1 MILER
6 SLLMSSLAT
15 QTEAPTTITLKEY
28 QDWTVTT
35 AMYPHAETGSV
46 EELMYLALGLTGETG
61 EVANKV
67 KKLFR
72 DGESQE
78 LRTELAKE
86 LGDVMWYMAR
96 LSSVLKVD
104 LTETLSKNVSKLES
118 RKARGVITGSG
129 DNR

>member
-1 MILER
+1 
-6 SLLMSSLAT
+6 MSNLAEKT
-15 QTEAPTTITLKEY
+15 TDTTSAPTITLKEY
-28 QDWTVTT
+28 QDWTVT
-35 AMYPHAETGSV
+35 AMYPHAETGNV
-46 EELMYLALGLTGETG
+46 EELMYLALGLVGEAG

-72 DGESQE
+72 DGDNQD

-86 LGDVMWYMAR
+86 LGDVMWYMGR
-96 LSSVLKVD
+96 LSSVLDVD
-104 LTETLSKNVSKLES
+104 LTETLAKNVAKLES

>member
-1 MILER
+1 
-6 SLLMSSLAT
+6 MSNLAT
-15 QTEAPTTITLKEY
+15 QTTTPTTITLKEY

-35 AMYPHAETGSV
+35 AMYPHAETGNV
-46 EELMYLALGLTGETG
+46 EELMYLALGLTGEAG

-104 LTETLSKNVSKLES
+104 LTETLAKNVAKLES
-118 RKARGVITGSG
+118 RKARGVLTGSG

>member
-1 MILER
+1 MSNLAEKTTETT
-6 SLLMSSLAT
+6 LM
-15 QTEAPTTITLKEY
+15 PTITLKEY

-35 AMYPHAETGSV
+35 AMYPHAETGNI
-46 EELMYLALGLTGETG
+46 EELMYLALGLTGEAG
-61 EVANKV
+61 EVSNKV

-104 LTETLSKNVSKLES
+104 LTETLAKNVAKLES

>member
-1 MILER
+1 
-6 SLLMSSLAT
+6 MSNLAEKT
-15 QTEAPTTITLKEY
+15 TAPTITLKEY

-35 AMYPHAETGSV
+35 AMYPHAETGNV
-46 EELMYLALGLTGETG
+46 EELMYLALGLVGEAG

-72 DGESQE
+72 DGDNDD

-86 LGDVMWYMAR
+86 LGDVMWYMGR
-96 LSSVLKVD
+96 LSSVLGVD
-104 LTETLSKNVSKLES
+104 LTETLAKNVAKLES
-118 RKARGVITGSG
+118 RKERGVLTGSG

>member
-1 MILER
+1 
-6 SLLMSSLAT
+6 MSNLAE
-15 QTEAPTTITLKEY
+15 QTTTTPTITLKEY
-28 QDWTVTT
+28 QDWTVST
-35 AMYPHAETGSV
+35 AMYPHAETGNV
-46 EELMYLALGLTGETG
+46 EELMYLALGLTGEAG

-72 DGESQE
+72 DGENQE

-104 LTETLSKNVSKLES
+104 LTETLAKNVAKLES
-118 RKARGVITGSG
+118 RKERGVLAGSG

>member
-1 MILER
+1 
-6 SLLMSSLAT
+6 MSNLAEKT
-15 QTEAPTTITLKEY
+15 TATTSAPTITLKEY

-35 AMYPHAETGSV
+35 AMYPHAETGNV
-46 EELMYLALGLTGETG
+46 EELMYLALGLTGEAG
-61 EVANKV
+61 EVSNKV

-104 LTETLSKNVSKLES
+104 LTETLAKNVAKLES

>member
-1 MILER
+1 
-6 SLLMSSLAT
+6 MSNLAEKT
-15 QTEAPTTITLKEY
+15 TDTTSAPTITLKEY

-35 AMYPHAETGSV
+35 AMYPHAETGNV
-46 EELMYLALGLTGETG
+46 EELMYLALGLVGEAG

-72 DGESQE
+72 DGDNQD

-86 LGDVMWYMAR
+86 LGDVMWYMGR
-96 LSSVLKVD
+96 LSSVLDVD
-104 LTETLSKNVSKLES
+104 LTETLAKNVAKRES

>member
-1 MILER
+1 
-6 SLLMSSLAT
+6 MSNLAEKT
-15 QTEAPTTITLKEY
+15 TDTTSAPTITLKEY

-35 AMYPHAETGSV
+35 AMYPHAETGNV
-46 EELMYLALGLTGETG
+46 EELMYLALGLVGEAG

-72 DGESQE
+72 DGDNQD

-86 LGDVMWYMAR
+86 LCDVMWYMGR
-96 LSSVLKVD
+96 LSSVLDVD
-104 LTETLSKNVSKLES
+104 LTETLAKNVAKLES

>member
-1 MILER
+1 
-6 SLLMSSLAT
+6 MSNLAA
-15 QTEAPTTITLKEY
+15 QTTPSTATSATPTITLKDY

-35 AMYPHAETGSV
+35 AMYPHAETGNV
-46 EELMYLALGLTGETG
+46 EELMYLALGLTGEAG

-104 LTETLSKNVSKLES
+104 LTETLAKNVAKLES
-118 RKARGVITGSG
+118 RKARGVLTGSG

>member
-1 MILER
+1 MSF
-6 SLLMSSLAT
+6 SL
-15 QTEAPTTITLKEY
+15 KNY
-28 QDWTVTT
+28 QDWTETT
-35 AMYPHAETGSV
+35 AAYPKAKTGEV
-46 EELMYLALGLTGETG
+46 EELMYLSLGLVGEAG

-72 DGESQE
+72 DIDNPEK
-78 LRTELAKE
+78 RTELGKE

-96 LSSVLKVD
+96 LAG
-104 LTETLSKNVSKLES
+104 TLDMNLEELLQQNQDKLES

>member
-1 MILER
+1 
-6 SLLMSSLAT
+6 MSNLAEKT
-15 QTEAPTTITLKEY
+15 TETSAPTITLKEY

-35 AMYPHAETGSV
+35 AMYPHAETGNV
-46 EELMYLALGLTGETG
+46 EELMYLALGLVGEAG

-72 DGESQE
+72 DGDNQD
-78 LRTELAKE
+78 LRVELAKE
-86 LGDVMWYMAR
+86 LGDVMWYMGR
-96 LSSVLKVD
+96 LSSVLDVD
-104 LTETLSKNVSKLES
+104 LTETLAKNVAKLES

>member
-1 MILER
+1 
-6 SLLMSSLAT
+6 MSNLAE
-15 QTEAPTTITLKEY
+15 QTSTPTPTITLKEY
-28 QDWTVTT
+28 QDWTVST
-35 AMYPHAETGSV
+35 AMYPHAETGNV
-46 EELMYLALGLTGETG
+46 EELMYLALGLTGEAG

-72 DGESQE
+72 DGENQE

-104 LTETLSKNVSKLES
+104 LTETLAKNVTKLES
-118 RKARGVITGSG
+118 RKARGVLTGSG

>member
-1 MILER
+1 MELT
-6 SLLMSSLAT
+6 MSNLAEKT
-15 QTEAPTTITLKEY
+15 TDTTSAPTITLKEY

-35 AMYPHAETGSV
+35 AMYPHAETGNV
-46 EELMYLALGLTGETG
+46 EELMYLALGLVGEAG

-72 DGESQE
+72 DGDNQD

-86 LGDVMWYMAR
+86 LGDVMWYMGR
-96 LSSVLKVD
+96 LSSVLDVD
-104 LTETLSKNVSKLES
+104 LTETLAKNVAKLES

>member
-1 MILER
+1 
-6 SLLMSSLAT
+6 MSNLAEKT
-15 QTEAPTTITLKEY
+15 TDTTSAPTITLKEY

-35 AMYPHAETGSV
+35 AMYPHAETGNV
-46 EELMYLALGLTGETG
+46 EELMYLALGLVGEAG

-72 DGESQE
+72 DGDNQD

-86 LGDVMWYMAR
+86 LGDVMWYMGR
-96 LSSVLKVD
+96 LSSVLDVD
-104 LTETLSKNVSKLES
+104 LTETLAKNVAKLES
-118 RKARGVITGSG
+118 RKARGVITASG

>member
-1 MILER
+1 
-6 SLLMSSLAT
+6 MSNLAT
-15 QTEAPTTITLKEY
+15 QTETTPTITLKEY
-28 QDWTVTT
+28 QDWTVST
-35 AMYPHAETGSV
+35 AMYPHAETGNV
-46 EELMYLALGLTGETG
+46 EELMYLALGLTGEAG

-104 LTETLSKNVSKLES
+104 LTETLAKNVAKLES
-118 RKARGVITGSG
+118 RKARGVLTGSG

>member
-1 MILER
+1 
-6 SLLMSSLAT
+6 MSNLAE
-15 QTEAPTTITLKEY
+15 QTTSTPTITLKEY
-28 QDWTVTT
+28 QDWTVST
-35 AMYPHAETGSV
+35 AMYPHAETGNV
-46 EELMYLALGLTGETG
+46 EELMYLALGLTGEAG

-72 DGESQE
+72 DGENQE

-104 LTETLSKNVSKLES
+104 LTETLAKNVAKLES
-118 RKARGVITGSG
+118 RKERGVLAGSG

>member
-1 MILER
+1 
-6 SLLMSSLAT
+6 MSNLAEKT
-15 QTEAPTTITLKEY
+15 TDTTSAPTITLKEY

-35 AMYPHAETGSV
+35 AMYPHAETGNV
-46 EELMYLALGLTGETG
+46 EELMYLALGLVGEAG

-72 DGESQE
+72 DGDNQD

-86 LGDVMWYMAR
+86 LGDVMWYMGR
-96 LSSVLKVD
+96 LSSVLDVD
-104 LTETLSKNVSKLES
+104 LTETLAKNVAKLES